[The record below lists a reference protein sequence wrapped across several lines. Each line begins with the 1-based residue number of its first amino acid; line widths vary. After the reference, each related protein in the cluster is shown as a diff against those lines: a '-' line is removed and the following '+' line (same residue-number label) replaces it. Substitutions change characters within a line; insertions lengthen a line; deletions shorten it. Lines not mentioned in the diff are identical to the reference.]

1 MTMRA
6 LRYFRQRLLQG
17 AFLLAGISV
26 FSFALCALVPGD
38 FFDEMRLNPSISR
51 ETVTALRAQY
61 GLDQP
66 IYVRYGRW
74 VTSIVKGEFGFS
86 FAYNS
91 PAGPLL
97 WVRARNTLLLT
108 SLATLLAWLVAIPA
122 GVWTAFRS
130 GKWEDRVCGAGV
142 SVLLSVPHLLLA
154 LGLMFLAVQ
163 TRWFPV
169 GGMVSVDFDDLSFAG
184 KVKDVCW
191 HLVLPVT
198 ALVCAILPAL
208 VRHVRA
214 AIVEVLR
221 TPFMTAVHA
230 RGVPSGRRLFRHA
243 LPAASSPLI
252 SLFGLTIGNLLGA
265 SLLIEVVMSWPGL
278 GPLLLEAILAR
289 DFYVVLGSVLFSSL
303 LLIAGNLFAD
313 VLLYAADPRI
323 RTES

>member
-1 MTMRA
+1 MRA
-6 LRYFRQRLLQG
+6 FRYFRRRLLHG
-17 AFLLAGISV
+17 AFLLWGVSV
-26 FSFALCALVPGD
+26 LSFALCALVPGD

-66 IYVRYGRW
+66 VHIRYGRW
-74 VTSIVKGEFGFS
+74 VTSILKGEFGFS

-91 PAGPLL
+91 AAGPLL
-97 WVRARNTLLLT
+97 WVRAKNTLLLT
-108 SLATLLAWLVAIPA
+108 GLATLLAWLVAIPA
-122 GVWTAFRS
+122 GIWTAFRS
-130 GKWEDRVCGAGV
+130 RKWDDRICAAGV

-169 GGMVSVDFDDLSFAG
+169 GGMVSVDFEDLSLAG
-184 KVKDVCW
+184 RLKDVTW
-191 HLVLPVT
+191 HLILPVT
-198 ALVCAILPAL
+198 ALVLAILPAL

-214 AIVEVLR
+214 AMVEILR
-221 TPFMTAVHA
+221 TPFLKAVRAHGIPNS
-230 RGVPSGRRLFRHA
+230 RLLFRHA

-289 DFYVVLGSVLFSSL
+289 DFYVVLGSVLFSTVM
-303 LLIAGNLFAD
+303 LIAGNLFAD
-313 VLLYAADPRI
+313 FLLYAADPRI